1 MLLANFLNK
10 KAGYFK
16 TFCVLT
22 GLSMFEK
29 EYELPEQKE
38 CNVCSSKMDS
48 KVCFNIY
55 LKKLTHLLI

>member
-38 CNVCSSKMDS
+38 CNVCSSKIDS
-48 KVCFNIY
+48 KVCFE
-55 LKKLTHLLI
+55 L